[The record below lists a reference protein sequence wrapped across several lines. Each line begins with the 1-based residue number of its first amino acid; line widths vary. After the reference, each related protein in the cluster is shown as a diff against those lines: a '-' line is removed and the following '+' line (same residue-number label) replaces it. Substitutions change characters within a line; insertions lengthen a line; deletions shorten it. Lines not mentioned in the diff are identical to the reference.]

1 MTDRGAAFAP
11 LRHGAFR
18 DMWVAQFASNV
29 GGWMQ
34 TVGAQWLM
42 LSLTSSAVP
51 VALIQTASSL
61 PVLLFAVPAGAV
73 GDLVDRR
80 RLILWTQAAMLLAA
94 AALGALTLAG
104 LASPWL
110 ILALLFAVGTGQALN
125 SPTWQTLQP
134 ELVPAPERSQAI
146 ALGSVNQNLARAV
159 GPAIGGLLIVLTSA
173 GWVFVINAATFLAV
187 LAVVFR
193 WHDRTRSANALPAE
207 HAGPAIRAGGRYVA
221 NSPVLRAALVRAG
234 VFVFFASA
242 LWALLPLTAH
252 SRLHLGSGGYGLLLG
267 AVGVGAVGGA
277 FALPRL
283 RARCSTDAMVGGASV
298 VLGGVALVLAFVQVA
313 VVVGVALAI
322 GGLAWIMVLATLNS
336 VYQASLPSWVK
347 ARGMGWYL
355 IVFQG
360 GNALGSAVLGIG
372 AQQAGLT
379 TTLVI
384 AAAGL
389 VLGPLAAIRYPL
401 RPLDPEQLLPAGD
414 WPSPHVLDAEAQSG
428 GPVLVRVEYHAQ
440 PGQERELLAALSEL
454 RYSRRRTGASSWRV
468 WQELEQPG
476 VFVENFM
483 LASWEDHLRQ
493 HERVTVADRARQQ
506 RVRNLVDPQQP
517 PVVTHLIAATTIS
530 AHHQPTTVPIGNSN
544 PSSQQPPQKGQSHD
558 SHHPA

>member
-1 MTDRGAAFAP
+1 MSDRGGAFAP
-11 LRHGAFR
+11 LRQAAFR
-18 DMWVAQFASNV
+18 DMWTAQFASNI

-94 AALGALTLAG
+94 AGLGVLTLAG
-104 LASPWL
+104 LVTPWL

-134 ELVPAPERSQAI
+134 ELVPAPERPQAI

-173 GWVFVINAATFLAV
+173 GWVFVINAVTFLAV

-193 WHDRTRSANALPAE
+193 WHDRTRSATTLPPE
-207 HAGPAIRAGGRYVA
+207 HAGAAIRAGGRYVA
-221 NSPVLRAALVRAG
+221 NSPVLRAVLVRSG

-252 SRLHLGSGGYGLLLG
+252 SRLHLSSGGYGLLLG
-267 AVGVGAVGGA
+267 AVGLGAVAGA

-283 RARCSTDAMVGGASV
+283 RARCSADAMVGGAS
-298 VLGGVALVLAFVQVA
+298 LTLAGVAVVLAFVHVA
-313 VVVGVALAI
+313 VLVGIALAV
-322 GGLAWIMVLATLNS
+322 GGLAWILVLATFNS
-336 VYQASLPSWVK
+336 AYQASLPGWVK

-360 GNALGSAVLGIG
+360 GNAVGSAVLGIG
-372 AQQAGLT
+372 AQEVGLT
-379 TTLVI
+379 KTLII

-389 VLGPLAAIRYPL
+389 VVGPLVAVRYPI
-401 RPLDPEQLLPAGD
+401 RPIDPKQLLPAGD
-414 WPSPHVLDAEAQSG
+414 WPAPHILDADGEPR
-428 GPVLVRVEYHAQ
+428 GPVEVRIEYHAQ
-440 PGQERELLAALSEL
+440 PGQETEFLAAVSEL
-454 RYSRRRTGASSWRV
+454 RFGRRRTGASSWRV
-468 WQELEQPG
+468 WKDPEQPG
-476 VFVENFM
+476 VYVETFM
-483 LASWEDHLRQ
+483 LASWDDHLRQ
-493 HERVTVADRARQQ
+493 HERVTVADGARQQ
-506 RVRNLVDPQQP
+506 RVRDLVDPDHP
-517 PVVTHLIAATTIS
+517 PTVTHLIAAETS
-530 AHHQPTTVPIGNSN
+530 RAHHLP
-544 PSSQQPPQKGQSHD
+544 K
-558 SHHPA
+558 A